1 MLKCT
6 ECSLDNPPSAV
17 ICEAC
22 SALIGGVC
30 NVCGDDGDADKF
42 LISGRRLWDG
52 FSDSC
57 LDGAAVVAVVN
68 GKVAYAGLMEY
79 IPAHLASLPT
89 LLDFSGIDCTMM
101 PGLIDSHVHLEFSQH
116 HSLHEQ
122 PRQSAVELMAKM
134 ESRAKSMVQHGI
146 TTCRDLGG
154 NPNGALALR
163 SRIRQGECLGPR
175 LLCAGSPITR
185 PRGHCWQWGGEA
197 STESQIKEVV
207 QKNLS
212 STVNADVIKIMA
224 TGGIRTAGTNPAESA
239 FSESEIRVAVEAA
252 HAAGRKV
259 AAHAHGVGGIVNAAR
274 AGVDTIE
281 HCSWVDRHGR
291 WGSDAASIITEMARR
306 RIHVCPTI
314 GAGWLHIPS
323 LQDALGPALE
333 RMRAQGVPIIAGS
346 DAGAIPNLAFH
357 RLADGI
363 VVMARCGG
371 FGHAEAL
378 RSATSTAACALGLQS
393 VCGALVEG
401 LSADLIVVRGN
412 PIEELEA
419 ICAPPLAI
427 VCRGKPVAP
436 CPGGRDRTARP
447 SWSLPLGWAA
457 PGGKVAVES
466 ALGSSSRCQ
475 CMQAGK

>member
-30 NVCGDDGDADKF
+30 NVCSDDGDADKF
-42 LISGRRLWDG
+42 LISGKRLWDG
-52 FSDSC
+52 LSDSC
-57 LDGAAVVAVVN
+57 LEGTAVVAVVN
-68 GKVAYAGLMEY
+68 GKIAYAGLMEY
-79 IPAHLASLPT
+79 IPAHLASLPI

-239 FSESEIRVAVEAA
+239 FSESEIRVTVDAA

-259 AAHAHGVGGIVNAAR
+259 AAHAHGVAGIAN
-274 AGVDTIE
+274 
-281 HCSWVDRHGR
+281 
-291 WGSDAASIITEMARR
+291 
-306 RIHVCPTI
+306 
-314 GAGWLHIPS
+314 
-323 LQDALGPALE
+323 
-333 RMRAQGVPIIAGS
+333 
-346 DAGAIPNLAFH
+346 
-357 RLADGI
+357 
-363 VVMARCGG
+363 
-371 FGHAEAL
+371 
-378 RSATSTAACALGLQS
+378 ATSWC
-393 VCGALVEG
+393 
-401 LSADLIVVRGN
+401 
-412 PIEELEA
+412 
-419 ICAPPLAI
+419 
-427 VCRGKPVAP
+427 
-436 CPGGRDRTARP
+436 
-447 SWSLPLGWAA
+447 
-457 PGGKVAVES
+457 
-466 ALGSSSRCQ
+466 
-475 CMQAGK
+475 